1 MKVYLYYFF
10 FLILNFN
17 FLYSNSFETLNVE
30 YNNILEN
37 YYSGDINNR
46 LGLVLKDQSDYIN
59 FYIDKFKALDKKL
72 ESFKDIRKNYLA
84 SIVNF
89 QIASLSQSLNIKNFS
104 DSYSIFLS
112 AKSDLLDFISSQFFK
127 GCQKLV
133 RSDAYRVLGDLN
145 LSILKYTRGMKLVK
159 ISNEAKNALI
169 KSLEID
175 NENVFANISLAT
187 WYLYSPR
194 IAGGSSK
201 KAIEFLQ
208 KALKYSK
215 RNLEKYLTNV
225 WLSQGYFQLKREKEY
240 KMYLNKAKIIFPSGL
255 FHKIAIEKNNLGE
268 LP

>member
-1 MKVYLYYFF
+1 MKRFFYCLF

-17 FLYSNSFETLNVE
+17 FLHSNTFEDLNKE
-30 YNNILEN
+30 YNNILEK
-37 YYSGDINNR
+37 YYSGDNNE
-46 LGLVLKDQSDYIN
+46 LVLKDQSDYIN
-59 FYIDKFKALDKKL
+59 FYIDKFKILDKKL
-72 ESFKDIRKNYLA
+72 ESFKDARRNYLA

-89 QIASLSQSLNIKNFS
+89 QIAVLVQSTNVKNS
-104 DSYSIFLS
+104 YDSYSIFLS
-112 AKSDLLDFISSQFFK
+112 AKNVLLDFISSQFFQD
-127 GCQKLV
+127 CQKSV

-145 LSILKYTRGMKLVK
+145 LSILRYMGGMKLVK

-175 NENVFANISLAT
+175 NKNVFANISLAT

-225 WLSQGYFQLKREKEY
+225 WLSQGYFRLKRENEY
-240 KMYLNKAKIIFPSGL
+240 KKYLDEAKNIFPGGL
-255 FHKIAIEKNNLGE
+255 FHKIAIERNNLGE

>member
-1 MKVYLYYFF
+1 MKFFFNCLF

-17 FLYSNSFETLNVE
+17 LLYSNSFEALNIE
-30 YNNILEN
+30 YNDILEK
-37 YYSGDINNR
+37 YYSGDNNNNKF
-46 LGLVLKDQSDYIN
+46 VLKEQSDYIN
-59 FYIDKFKALDKKL
+59 FYIDKFKTLYGKL
-72 ESFKDIRKNYLA
+72 ESFKDSRKNYLT
-84 SIVNF
+84 SIVNL
-89 QIASLSQSLNIKNFS
+89 QIASLVQSVNVKNSS

-112 AKSDLLDFISSQFFK
+112 TKGVLLDFIYSSFFK
-127 GCQKLV
+127 DCQKSI

-145 LSILKYTRGMKLVK
+145 LSILRYMGGIKLVK

-175 NENVFANISLAT
+175 NKNVFANISLAT

-194 IAGGSSK
+194 ISGGSPK

-215 RNLEKYLTNV
+215 KSLEKYLTNV
-225 WLSQGYFQLKREKEY
+225 WLSQGYFRLKRENEY
-240 KMYLNKAKIIFPSGL
+240 KRHLNEAKNIFPDGL
-255 FHKIAIEKNNLGE
+255 FHKIVIERNNLGE

>member
-1 MKVYLYYFF
+1 MKIYLCYFF

-17 FLYSNSFETLNVE
+17 FLYSNSFEALNME

-37 YYSGDINNR
+37 YYSGKIDNR
-46 LGLVLKDQSDYIN
+46 LVLKDQSEYIN
-59 FYIDKFKALDKKL
+59 YYVDKFKILDKKL
-72 ESFKDIRKNYLA
+72 ESFKDIRRKYITAIINL
-84 SIVNF
+84 
-89 QIASLSQSLNIKNFS
+89 QIASLSQSLNVKNFS
-104 DSYSIFLS
+104 DSYSIFLR

-127 GCQKLV
+127 DCQKLV

-145 LSILKYTRGMKLVK
+145 LSILRYTRGMKLVK
-159 ISNEAKNALI
+159 VSNEAKNSLI

-175 NENVFANISLAT
+175 NENIFANISLAR

-215 RNLEKYLTNV
+215 RNLEKYLTNI
-225 WLSQGYFQLKREKEY
+225 WLSQGYFRLKREDEY
-240 KMYLNKAKIIFPSGL
+240 KRYLNEAKNIFPGGF
-255 FHKIAIEKNNLGE
+255 FHKIVIQRNNLGE

>member
-1 MKVYLYYFF
+1 MKIYFYYFF

-17 FLYSNSFETLNVE
+17 FLYSNSFEALNME
-30 YNNILEN
+30 YNSILQK
-37 YYSGDINNR
+37 YYSGDIYNK
-46 LGLVLKDQSDYIN
+46 LVLKDRSDYIN
-59 FYIDKFKALDKKL
+59 FYIDKFKTLNKKL
-72 ESFKDIRKNYLA
+72 ESFKDTRKKYLT

-89 QIASLSQSLNIKNFS
+89 QIASLAQSLNVKNFS

-127 GCQKLV
+127 DCQKLV

-145 LSILKYTRGMKLVK
+145 LSILRYMGGMKLVK

-194 IAGGSSK
+194 IAGGSLE

-208 KALKYSK
+208 KGLKYSK

-225 WLSQGYFQLKREKEY
+225 WLSKGYFRLKRENEY
-240 KMYLNKAKIIFPSGL
+240 KKHLNAARNIFPGGL
-255 FHKIAIEKNNLGE
+255 FHKNIEKNNLGD

>member
-1 MKVYLYYFF
+1 MKRFFYCLF

-17 FLYSNSFETLNVE
+17 FLYSSTFEDLNKE
-30 YNNILEN
+30 YNNILEK
-37 YYSGDINNR
+37 YYSGDSNKF
-46 LGLVLKDQSDYIN
+46 VLKDQSDYIN
-59 FYIDKFKALDKKL
+59 FYIDKFKILDKKL
-72 ESFKDIRKNYLA
+72 ESFKDVRKNYLA

-89 QIASLSQSLNIKNFS
+89 QIAFLVQSTNVKNS
-104 DSYSIFLS
+104 YDSYSIFLS
-112 AKSDLLDFISSQFFK
+112 AKNILLDFISSQFFQD
-127 GCQKLV
+127 CQKSV

-145 LSILKYTRGMKLVK
+145 LSILRYMGGMKLVK

-225 WLSQGYFQLKREKEY
+225 WLSQGYFRLKRENEY
-240 KMYLNKAKIIFPSGL
+240 KRYLDEAKNIFPGGL
-255 FHKIAIEKNNLGE
+255 FHKIAIERNNLGE